1 MKFSQHTYVMLCSI
15 YYTYDR
21 TVITELYIV
30 VNWGTGKQGYS
41 YILCRI
47 FKKLLKT

>member
-1 MKFSQHTYVMLCSI
+1 MWSVFFCPKMTLAQFPNTSGFLVFQDFEYNVMLCSI

-30 VNWGTGKQGYS
+30 VN
-41 YILCRI
+41 
-47 FKKLLKT
+47 